1 MAKRTE
7 QINIRLSDGDFEVL
21 EAAAFVHRLTPSALL
36 TEVAEEAVVEFRR
49 EPTTD
54 AALNARRAADT
65 GVEGSVSPIAAGRT
79 ARRKRK

>member
-7 QINIRLSDGDFEVL
+7 QINIRLSDADFEVL

-36 TEVAEEAVVEFRR
+36 TEVAEEAILDFRR
-49 EPTTD
+49 EATTD
-54 AALNARRAADT
+54 AALNARRSADT
-65 GVEGSVSPIAAGRT
+65 AAEGSVSPIAAGRT